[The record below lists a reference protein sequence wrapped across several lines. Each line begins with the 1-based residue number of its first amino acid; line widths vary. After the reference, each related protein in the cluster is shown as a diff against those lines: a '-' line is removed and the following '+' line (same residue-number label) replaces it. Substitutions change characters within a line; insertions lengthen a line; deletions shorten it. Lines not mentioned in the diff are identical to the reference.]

1 MKLLRVGG
9 WEKDRTD
16 FYWVMLSI
24 QFESFEISVTVNK
37 VQNSLWI
44 VFFSFLNF
52 GKNVSRYI
60 PENI

>member
-9 WEKDRTD
+9 WEKNRTD

-52 GKNVSRYI
+52 SKNVSRYI

>member
-16 FYWVMLSI
+16 FYWVMLSM

-52 GKNVSRYI
+52 SKNVSRYI